1 MEIFDEKRGGG
12 GQEARSNIYGAPLL
26 HFYFFSFLSKK
37 RAVQYRIFFALLPV
51 DKERHTYHTWI
62 SII

>member
-1 MEIFDEKRGGG
+1 MKKGGG
-12 GQEARSNIYGAPLL
+12 GTGGKIKYLWGIFTL
-26 HFYFFSFLSKK
+26 FFSFLSKK
-37 RAVQYRIFFALLPV
+37 RAVQYRIFFALRPV